1 MGRQICELSTQN
13 KEEALRAL
21 ELLMERVKAIP
32 DDQSKEPVYE
42 TVVVTNEGTA

>member
-13 KEEALRAL
+13 KEEALMAL

-32 DDQSKEPVYE
+32 YDQSMEPVYE

>member
-1 MGRQICELSTQN
+1 MGRQICELSTQ

-21 ELLMERVKAIP
+21 ELLTERVKAIP
-32 DDQSKEPVYE
+32 DNQRKEPVYE